1 MQPFPVRI
9 ERIDALQTVTAHG
22 ATIPVIGFGTWNI
35 GGDICARSVEEAL
48 KVGYR
53 HIDTASGYRNEDVVG
68 GAIKASGVPREDIFL
83 TTKVSP
89 DNLAD
94 DDFQRS
100 ADRSI
105 ELLGVD
111 QVDLLLIHWPSKTV
125 PVADAIRSLNKVKER
140 GLTRHIGVSNFTV
153 ALLEEAWAATDA
165 PLVTNQCE
173 YHPYLNQ
180 DKVLEACRARGM
192 FFTAFSPLAREA
204 VLDDPVINEVAAKHG
219 VTPAQTIL
227 RWDIQQDR
235 VVPIPKSSK
244 PERIASNFDV
254 FSFTLSDDEMAAITH
269 LSKTHNQRVANP
281 AALAPQWDD

>member
-1 MQPFPVRI
+1 M
-9 ERIDALQTVTAHG
+9 QTVSAHG

-53 HIDTASGYRNEDVVG
+53 HVDTASGYGNEDVVG
-68 GAIKASGVPREDIFL
+68 GAIRASGVPRDDIFL

-89 DNLAD
+89 ENLAD

-111 QVDLLLIHWPSKTV
+111 QVDLLLIHWPSKTI
-125 PVADAIRSLNKVKER
+125 PMADTIRSLNKAKER
-140 GLTRHIGVSNFTV
+140 GVTRHIGVSNFTV

-180 DKVLEACRARGM
+180 DKVLEACRAKGM
-192 FFTAFSPLAREA
+192 FFTAYSPLAREV
-204 VLDDPVINEVAAKHG
+204 VLGDEVIGRIAAKHG
-219 VTPAQTIL
+219 VTPAQVIL

-235 VVPIPKSSK
+235 VVPIPKSSN
-244 PERIASNFDV
+244 PERIANNFDV
-254 FSFTLSDDEMAAITH
+254 FSFSLDDDEMAAITE
-269 LSKTHNQRVANP
+269 LGKTNRQRVANP
-281 AALAPQWDD
+281 AAVAPQWDE